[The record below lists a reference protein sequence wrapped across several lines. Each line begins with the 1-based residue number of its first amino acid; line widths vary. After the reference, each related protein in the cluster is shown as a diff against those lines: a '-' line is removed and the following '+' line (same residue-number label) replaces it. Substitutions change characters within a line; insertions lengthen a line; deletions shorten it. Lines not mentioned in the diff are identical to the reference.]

1 MSDYYEALQDIP
13 ANLSEM
19 LMRKLVDV
27 MQDKERLGIG
37 QTYQEL
43 ILNELAEMEERGEI
57 ASYDALKYKLAFSDN
72 NFYGAMVSMVS
83 SSLNSGAI
91 RR

>member
-1 MSDYYEALQDIP
+1 
-13 ANLSEM
+13 
-19 LMRKLVDV
+19 
-27 MQDKERLGIG
+27 
-37 QTYQEL
+37 
-43 ILNELAEMEERGEI
+43 MEEKGEI

>member
-1 MSDYYEALQDIP
+1 MAAAEINGYNNLDVQRLYKAISNVIRLQMSDYYEALQDIP

-37 QTYQEL
+37 
-43 ILNELAEMEERGEI
+43 
-57 ASYDALKYKLAFSDN
+57 
-72 NFYGAMVSMVS
+72 
-83 SSLNSGAI
+83 
-91 RR
+91 